1 MQIKGLTTS
10 APQAVGL
17 DPDALEDHRGR
28 VREQLA
34 AGIFP
39 GQAECALVEG
49 KLAYLDVAG
58 KADKENG
65 IPMRPTSLVRCFS
78 MTKSFTAF
86 GVTLLVEE
94 GKLSFD
100 DPVAKYIPS
109 FKDTVV
115 RRAGVEKGAK
125 ILATDAKKVE
135 ALKKPITMQ
144 HLLTHT
150 SGLGYGP
157 DRTAR
162 HNRLVA
168 RVPAHKPY
176 RDLVAAVDRDEIP
189 SLEAFCDALAG
200 IPLQCQ
206 PGQEYIYSY
215 GFDVAGRV
223 IEVVSGQS
231 LDCFLR
237 RRLFV
242 PLGMTRTGF
251 SVARSDA
258 RSLLGLYT
266 LIKEGS
272 GPRELV
278 RSDGEKP
285 ADSNWIAGKPT
296 VRVHAGGGYLGSCSG
311 GAVSCLQDLA
321 LFANMIAQA
330 GVTLRGRQLFRP
342 ATMRLLRQDWLPRVA
357 SRPLKGWD
365 DDGGESIGWTPI
377 GMIEQTGEDP
387 GAVYF
392 GGRESYW
399 WVEPRKC
406 IAVVNIT
413 QVYWACTTLGYDEQR
428 DDIKTVVQRA
438 SRLNAT
444 SSRATVKKAGSKKA
458 APARAA
464 TKKAASKVS
473 PRKRPSPTSATADRP
488 RKITRR
494 A

>member
-1 MQIKGLTTS
+1 MRIKGVTAS
-10 APQAVGL
+10 APEVVGL
-17 DPDALEDHRGR
+17 DPDILEDHRGR
-28 VREQLA
+28 VREQLS

-39 GQAECALVEG
+39 GQAECVLVGG
-49 KLAYLDVAG
+49 KLAYLDVVG
-58 KADKENG
+58 KADVENG
-65 IPMRPTSLVRCFS
+65 IPMRSTSLVRCFS
-78 MTKSFTAF
+78 MTKSFTAL
-86 GVTLLVEE
+86 GVVLLAEE

-115 RRAGVEKGAK
+115 RRAGSDKVAR
-125 ILATDAKKVE
+125 IVATDLKNVE
-135 ALKKPITMQ
+135 ALKKPITIR

-168 RVPAHKPY
+168 RIPAHKPY
-176 RDLVAAVDRDEIP
+176 RDLVAAVDTHEIQ
-189 SLEAFCDALAG
+189 SLATFCDALAG

-206 PGQEYIYSY
+206 PGEEYIYSY
-215 GFDVAGRV
+215 GYDVAGRV

-251 SVARSDA
+251 AVARADA

-278 RSDGEKP
+278 RSDGVKP

-311 GAVSCLQDLA
+311 GAVSCLHDLA
-321 LFANMIAQA
+321 LFANMLAQGGA
-330 GVTLRGRQLFRP
+330 TASGRQLIRP

-357 SRPLKGWD
+357 RRPLKGWD

-377 GMIEQTGEDP
+377 GMIEQTGDDP

-399 WVEPRKC
+399 WVEPRKR

-413 QVYWACTTLGYDEQR
+413 QVYWACTTLGYDESR
-428 DDIKTVVQRA
+428 DDIKAVVQRA
-438 SRLNAT
+438 SRAST
-444 SSRATVKKAGSKKA
+444 RRESPRGGRASTPSGAVAKKA
-458 APARAA
+458 AA
-464 TKKAASKVS
+464 KAAS
-473 PRKRPSPTSATADRP
+473 RKRPRPVCAAAERP
-488 RKITRR
+488 RKVMRR

>member
-1 MQIKGLTTS
+1 MEIKGIKAC

-17 DPDALEDHRGR
+17 DPGALEDHRAR
-28 VREQLA
+28 VREQIA

-39 GQAECALVEG
+39 GQAECALVGG

-58 KADKENG
+58 KADLENG
-65 IPMRPTSLVRCFS
+65 IPMRSTSLVRCFS
-78 MTKSFTAF
+78 MTKSFTAL
-86 GVTLLVEE
+86 GVTLLAEE

-100 DPVAKYIPS
+100 DPVSKYIPS

-115 RRAGVEKGAK
+115 RRAGTDKTAK
-125 ILATDAKKVE
+125 VLATDSKKVE
-135 ALKKPITMQ
+135 ALKKPITLR

-168 RVPAHKPY
+168 RLPAHKPY
-176 RDLVAAVDRDEIP
+176 RDLVMAVDRNEVQ
-189 SLEAFCDALAG
+189 SLEDFCDAIAG

-231 LDCFLR
+231 LDVFLR

-242 PLGMTRTGF
+242 PLGMSRTGF
-251 SVARSDA
+251 AVAPADA

-278 RSDGEKP
+278 RSDGAKP

-311 GAVSCLQDLA
+311 GAVSCLHDLA
-321 LFANMIAQA
+321 LFVNMLALG
-330 GVTLRGRQLFRP
+330 GVTGSGRRLLRP
-342 ATMRLLRQDWLPRVA
+342 ATMRLLRRDWLPLVA
-357 SRPLKGWD
+357 KRPLKGWD

-377 GMIEQTGEDP
+377 GMIEQTGDDA
-387 GAVYF
+387 GAIFF

-399 WVEPRKC
+399 YVEPQKR

-413 QVYWACTTLGYDEQR
+413 QVYWSCTTLGYDEQR

-438 SRLNAT
+438 STMKRESPRGRGAR
-444 SSRATVKKAGSKKA
+444 SSSAVL
-458 APARAA
+458 
-464 TKKAASKVS
+464 TKPVSKVKVES
-473 PRKRPSPTSATADRP
+473 RKRPRP
-488 RKITRR
+488 ASVAAKASRKVPRR
-494 A
+494 SL